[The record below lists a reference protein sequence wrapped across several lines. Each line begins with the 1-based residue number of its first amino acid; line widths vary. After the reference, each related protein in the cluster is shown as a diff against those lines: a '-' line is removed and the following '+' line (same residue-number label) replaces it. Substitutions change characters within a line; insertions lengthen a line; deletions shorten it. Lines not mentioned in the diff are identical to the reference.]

1 MVESPESPR
10 RPRLARSIFVA
21 VAVVALVAMSLGIG
35 DVVRAAFEAPPAVK
49 PYDPMPRW

>member
-1 MVESPESPR
+1 MVESPEPSGR
-10 RPRLARSIFVA
+10 RLLRSAVVA
-21 VAVVALVAMSLGIG
+21 VAVVALVVTALGMS